1 MNPLT
6 KVYCP
11 MNKKVR
17 NKSWN
22 YKQMKRNI
30 ISESESETLN
40 IAIELGRNARPG
52 SIITLSGELGTGKT
66 VMAKGIAK
74 GLGIG
79 DDITSPTFS
88 LFEMYA
94 GTLPLYHFDLYRIE
108 NSKELE
114 NLHFDE
120 YWYGTGVSVVEWPER
135 AEGILHGPLV
145 SVMIER
151 IDDEQRRITIEYP
164 DY

>member
-1 MNPLT
+1 
-6 KVYCP
+6 
-11 MNKKVR
+11 
-17 NKSWN
+17 
-22 YKQMKRNI
+22 MKRNI

-52 SIITLSGELGTGKT
+52 LIITLSGELGTGKT

-74 GLGIG
+74 GLGIE

-88 LFEMYA
+88 LFEMYE

-108 NSKELE
+108 NAKELE
-114 NLHFDE
+114 NLHFE
-120 YWYGTGVSVVEWPER
+120 GYWYGSGVSVVEWPER
-135 AEGILHGPLV
+135 AAGILNGHLV
-145 SVMIER
+145 SVLIER
-151 IDDEQRRITIEYP
+151 IDDETRRITIEYP